1 LSGSTVS
8 EPRVRAPVVDTVV
21 VAGTAALE
29 SGTPERP
36 RGRAGPRDAGAVDA
50 VEDAGESE
58 PEPVEPADPVV
69 SAETNAIGETAEP
82 TPRATA
88 KAPTRPTWIANPD
101 AARSVAD
108 TDRRRYSIVRTR
120 PLDVRR

>member
-1 LSGSTVS
+1 M
-8 EPRVRAPVVDTVV
+8 RAPVVDTVV